1 MFSIRGWQ
9 VGPVRRF
16 VLQSADKLK
25 LFSVSQHN
33 PNTGLPILSDSNI
46 LLTSPLRL
54 SSIQTRK
61 FHTTENREFNWAQ
74 NPIKSLQIHLL
85 LMRLKSEWDP
95 SFSKEDFIYGAENA
109 AVNISWL
116 LQDNDWKELR
126 GLLTR
131 KEFKRLQTEV
141 RSLNLRIVTLSS
153 GLSLRWRLSGVMS
166 RDRMSD
172 FNLITSRVPSLL
184 PLEPRL
190 LSRKGRLSY
199 YNYKSSIK
207 LSYLDIV
214 I

>member
-1 MFSIRGWQ
+1 
-9 VGPVRRF
+9 
-16 VLQSADKLK
+16 
-25 LFSVSQHN
+25 
-33 PNTGLPILSDSNI
+33 
-46 LLTSPLRL
+46 
-54 SSIQTRK
+54 
-61 FHTTENREFNWAQ
+61 
-74 NPIKSLQIHLL
+74 
-85 LMRLKSEWDP
+85 MRLKSEWDP

-184 PLEPRL
+184 PLEPKL
-190 LSRKGRLSY
+190 LSRKG
-199 YNYKSSIK
+199 
-207 LSYLDIV
+207 
-214 I
+214 